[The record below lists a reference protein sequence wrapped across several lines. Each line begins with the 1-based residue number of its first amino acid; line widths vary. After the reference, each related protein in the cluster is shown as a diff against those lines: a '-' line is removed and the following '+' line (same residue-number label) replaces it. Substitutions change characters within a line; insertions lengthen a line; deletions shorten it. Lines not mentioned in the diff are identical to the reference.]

1 MSNFVNAKK
10 SRTGTTSSAAPAAAA
25 APAVISEKKA
35 RSSTTSLVPVD
46 APKKTRTA
54 STSLSTSAE
63 QADSATVA
71 AVVVSPGRKGTASA
85 LDAAHSSYADA
96 NAAAATALASLPTLK
111 TVALGAYAFVNVAK
125 HAESGELF
133 AVKVADKATLV
144 HLHLARAVVRERKI
158 LASLDTPWVVKLK
171 RSLRDERRVYL
182 QLALVGGGT
191 LFSHLAQGGVMSEK
205 TALHY
210 AAELLCALE
219 ALHGAGVA
227 HGCLAPEH
235 VGIDGD
241 GHVVLLGFAH
251 ARWLTKVEMAG
262 DNAADDEDLGTV
274 ARGMP
279 CYVAPE
285 RLRGLP
291 ARAETDL
298 WSFGS
303 VVHDMLAGSPPFLAS
318 SPDASFEL
326 ICEGRP
332 NIAKSVPAPAAAMIR
347 KLLHADPAKR
357 DDIAAVREQK
367 WFKGVDWA
375 ATAKRKVAAP
385 LADAAAKLQKDLA
398 KAGAKKD
405 REEATLTEPP
415 AVGPPVDVDGSVFGS
430 F

>member
-1 MSNFVNAKK
+1 VPIDAAAKK
-10 SRTGTTSSAAPAAAA
+10 SRTG
-25 APAVISEKKA
+25 
-35 RSSTTSLVPVD
+35 
-46 APKKTRTA
+46 
-54 STSLSTSAE
+54 STSLSTGAE
-63 QADSATVA
+63 QADVVA
-71 AVVVSPGRKGTASA
+71 VVSPGRKGTASA
-85 LDAAHSSYADA
+85 SDAPHISYADA

-111 TVALGAYAFVNVAK
+111 TVALGAYAFVNVVK
-125 HAESGELF
+125 YAESGELF
-133 AVKVADKATLV
+133 AVKVADKATLL
-144 HLHLARAVVRERKI
+144 HLHLARAVVRERKL

-171 RSLRDERRVYL
+171 CSLRDERRVYL

-210 AAELLCALE
+210 AAELLCAIE

-251 ARWLTKVEMAG
+251 ARWLTKVEVAG

-318 SPDASFEL
+318 SPEASFEL

-398 KAGAKKD
+398 KAGTKKD

-415 AVGPPVDVDGSVFGS
+415 AIGPPVDVDGSVFGS